1 MDDPFIRT
9 YMDDVIKNIRS
20 QVLIKLIKPYTRIKL
35 SFASKVR
42 KIIVYQIVKYNISD
56 NNHINCN

>member
-20 QVLIKLIKPYTRIKL
+20 QVLIRLIKPYTRIKL
-35 SFASKVR
+35 SFASKVNIYIL
-42 KIIVYQIVKYNISD
+42 IIITI
-56 NNHINCN
+56 I